1 VSGAAIQALGA
12 AFCFAL
18 ALILTQ
24 YGLSTVPSWRSP
36 LCTIGGSMVL
46 AWSAALIFVDWRS
59 VDGRAADLR
68 RCEPVVSILAAVG
81 LLGIFVS
88 VASVIFC

>member
-1 VSGAAIQALGA
+1 VSGAAILALGA

-24 YGLSTVPSWRSP
+24 YGLRTVPSWRSP

-59 VDGRAADLR
+59 VDGRAA
-68 RCEPVVSILAAVG
+68 A
-81 LLGIFVS
+81 IFVGVNPWS
-88 VASVIFC
+88 RFWRPWVCSEFSSAWPA